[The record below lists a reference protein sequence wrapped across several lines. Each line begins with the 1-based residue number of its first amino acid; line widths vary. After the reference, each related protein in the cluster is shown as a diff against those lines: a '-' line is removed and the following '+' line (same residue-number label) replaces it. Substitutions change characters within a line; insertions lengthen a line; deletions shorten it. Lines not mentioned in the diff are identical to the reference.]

1 MRMKI
6 WAALALLFAVV
17 LPATAQN
24 ARPLDPNT
32 ATQAQLAAVPGL
44 QAVAAQVIAKRPFAG
59 PAAFDAA
66 LAAANL
72 TPQQRAALYTSVWVP
87 MNMNTSTRADFALVP
102 GMTPRMIREFEE
114 YQPYKS
120 IEHFRAEIGK
130 YVSKEEVARFEQ
142 YLFVPAK

>member
-6 WAALALLFAVV
+6 WALLALLFA
-17 LPATAQN
+17 LAMPAMAQN

-32 ATQAQLAAVPGL
+32 ATQAQLAAVPEL
-44 QAVAAQVIAKRPFAG
+44 KTVAAEIVAKRPYAG

-66 LAAANL
+66 LAAAKL
-72 TPQQRAALYTSVWVP
+72 TPEQRAALYTRVWVP
-87 MNMNTSTRADFALVP
+87 MNMNTATRADFALVP
-102 GMTPRMIREFEE
+102 GMTPRMVREFEE

>member
-6 WAALALLFAVV
+6 WAMLALLFAVAM
-17 LPATAQN
+17 PAMAQN

-32 ATQAQLAAVPGL
+32 ATQAQLAAVPEL
-44 QAVAAQVIAKRPFAG
+44 KTVAAEIVAKRPYAG
-59 PAAFDAA
+59 PAATDAA
-66 LAAANL
+66 LAAAKL
-72 TPQQRAALYTSVWVP
+72 TPEQRAALYTRVWVP
-87 MNMNTSTRADFALVP
+87 MNMNTATRADFALVP
-102 GMTPRMIREFEE
+102 GMTPRMVREFEE

>member
-6 WAALALLFAVV
+6 WAMLALLFAVAM
-17 LPATAQN
+17 PAMAQN

-32 ATQAQLAAVPGL
+32 ATQAQLAAVPEL
-44 QAVAAQVIAKRPFAG
+44 KTVAAEIVAKRPYAG

-66 LAAANL
+66 LAAAKL
-72 TPQQRAALYTSVWVP
+72 TPEQRAALYTRVWVP
-87 MNMNTSTRADFALVP
+87 MNMNTATRADFALVP
-102 GMTPRMIREFEE
+102 GMTPRMVREFEE

>member
-6 WAALALLFAVV
+6 WALLALLFA
-17 LPATAQN
+17 LAMPAMAQN

-32 ATQAQLAAVPGL
+32 ATQAQLAAVPEL
-44 QAVAAQVIAKRPFAG
+44 KTVAAEIVAKRPYAG
-59 PAAFDAA
+59 AAAFDAA
-66 LAAANL
+66 LAAAKL
-72 TPQQRAALYTSVWVP
+72 TPEQRAALYTRVWVP
-87 MNMNTSTRADFALVP
+87 MNMNTATRADFALVP
-102 GMTPRMIREFEE
+102 GMTPRMVREFEE

>member
-6 WAALALLFAVV
+6 WALLALLFA
-17 LPATAQN
+17 LAMPAMAQN

-32 ATQAQLAAVPGL
+32 ATQAQLAAVPEL
-44 QAVAAQVIAKRPFAG
+44 KTIAAEIVAKRPYAG

-66 LAAANL
+66 LAAAKL
-72 TPQQRAALYTSVWVP
+72 TPEQRAALYTRVWVP
-87 MNMNTSTRADFALVP
+87 MNMNTATRADFALVP
-102 GMTPRMIREFEE
+102 GMTPRMVREFEE